1 MGKRPLRYHSF
12 ILTFW
17 LETADPP
24 SWRISLE
31 DPHTAVRRGFKE
43 MQELVQFLEAWTAV
57 PPSPEQPDEEK
68 NKHDQ
73 ENAT

>member
-24 SWRISLE
+24 TWRIRLE
-31 DPHTAVRRGFKE
+31 DPHTAVRHGFKE
-43 MQELVQFLEAWTAV
+43 IQGLVQFLEAWTAV
-57 PPSPEQPDEEK
+57 PPTEDSTVE
-68 NKHDQ
+68 
-73 ENAT
+73 

>member
-17 LETADPP
+17 LEPTEPP
-24 SWRISLE
+24 TWRIRLE
-31 DPHTAVRRGFKE
+31 DPHTAVRHGFKE

-57 PPSPEQPDEEK
+57 PSATDQPLEE
-68 NKHDQ
+68 
-73 ENAT
+73 